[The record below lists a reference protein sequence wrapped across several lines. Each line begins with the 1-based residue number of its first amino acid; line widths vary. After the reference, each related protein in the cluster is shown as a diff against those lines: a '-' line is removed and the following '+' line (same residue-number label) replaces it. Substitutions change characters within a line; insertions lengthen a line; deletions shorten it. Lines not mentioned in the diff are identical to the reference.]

1 MTHWQHPRFHA
12 YFPSGNS
19 FPSILGDMLSDGI
32 GAIGFS
38 WVSAIHIQNY
48 RNVCRYVDHTIIDKY
63 YFSFLPTIRTSL
75 IPVTFSQPL
84 DIHGTNQIAI

>member
-1 MTHWQHPRFHA
+1 
-12 YFPSGNS
+12 
-19 FPSILGDMLSDGI
+19 MLSDGI

-63 YFSFLPTIRTSL
+63 YFSFFPTIRTSL